1 MYMNIMN
8 QADLIEKNLGLQIA
22 LAEMIIDGL
31 NENKDQL
38 TVFLSDI
45 MISNGI
51 NCNPELKRSDLELLF
66 QQVMMDYYNHQF
78 YYIVSRP
85 KSECRE
91 AFRECAASNRLNKW
105 VNYFCVGKLRETND
119 GSMTE
124 KCPIHGDNSKD
135 YHLEADPEW
144 KSFVDYY
151 LKRKVWKNGYL
162 AIMLPRFE
170 IEEALI
176 DHYVK
181 QLAGCFPDTY
191 LEYMDLET
199 ENDEKILLL
208 KSTNFK

>member
-1 MYMNIMN
+1 MKNN
-8 QADLIEKNLGLQIA
+8 QTDDWHGTSAHLPN
-22 LAEMIIDGL
+22 
-31 NENKDQL
+31 
-38 TVFLSDI
+38 DI
-45 MISNGI
+45 
-51 NCNPELKRSDLELLF
+51 
-66 QQVMMDYYNHQF
+66 
-78 YYIVSRP
+78 
-85 KSECRE
+85 
-91 AFRECAASNRLNKW
+91 RECAASNRLNKW

-135 YHLEADPEW
+135 HHLEADPEW
-144 KSFVDYY
+144 KDFVNYY
-151 LKRKVWKNGYL
+151 LKRKEWKDGYL

-199 ENDEKILLL
+199 GSSDKKLLLL
-208 KSTNFK
+208 KSTCFEQNTI